1 VSSNVNST
9 ASIDELAH
17 RHRDYR
23 NKYSITRND
32 LTAHKFPSSINQN
45 QLSAL
50 LFEIFSLAPNKIFF
64 DNGGFA
70 EERVSCNNNKVIKVE
85 GLGVT
90 LLPEIV
96 RTYEIYWKN
105 KFNEKEGLEVVFTS
119 EMESN
124 RYAPFALEIRVI
136 GSCGESKEE
145 IAPSKFENISLY
157 LSEKQISDKDI
168 FELIKTEID
177 DLMNF
182 NDIFWVEQGLYQD
195 EREWH
200 FSKLPS
206 NILDSYYKL

>member
-1 VSSNVNST
+1 MSSNVKST
-9 ASIDELAH
+9 LNIDKIAH

-23 NKYSITRND
+23 NKYSITRKD
-32 LTAHKFPSSINQN
+32 LSAHKFPSSINQN

-50 LFEIFSLAPNKIFF
+50 LFEIFSLAPIKIFF

-70 EERVSCNNNKVIKVE
+70 EEKISFNNNKVIKVE
-85 GLGVT
+85 GLGVR

-105 KFNEKEGLEVVFTS
+105 KLNEKEGLEVVFTS
-119 EMESN
+119 EMGSN
-124 RYAPFALEIRVI
+124 RYAPFALEIRVL

-145 IAPSKFENISLY
+145 IVPSKFENISLY
-157 LSEKQISDKDI
+157 LAEKQISDKDI
-168 FELIKTEID
+168 FELVKTEID

-200 FSKLPS
+200 LSKSPS
-206 NILDSYYKL
+206 NVIESYYKL

>member
-1 VSSNVNST
+1 MSSNVKST
-9 ASIDELAH
+9 LNIDKIAH

-23 NKYSITRND
+23 NKYSITRKD
-32 LTAHKFPSSINQN
+32 LSAHKFPSSINQN

-70 EERVSCNNNKVIKVE
+70 EEKISFNNNKVIKVE

-105 KFNEKEGLEVVFTS
+105 KLNEKEGLEVAFTS

-124 RYAPFALEIRVI
+124 RYALFTLEIRVL
-136 GSCGESKEE
+136 GSCGESKDE
-145 IAPSKFENISLY
+145 IVPSKFENISLY
-157 LSEKQISDKDI
+157 LAEKQISDKDI
-168 FELIKTEID
+168 LELVKTEID

-200 FSKLPS
+200 LSKSPS
-206 NILDSYYKL
+206 NVIESYY

>member
-1 VSSNVNST
+1 MSSNVKST

-17 RHRDYR
+17 RHRYYR
-23 NKYSITRND
+23 NKYSITRKD
-32 LTAHKFPSSINQN
+32 LTTHKFPSSINQN

-70 EERVSCNNNKVIKVE
+70 EEKITCNNNKVIKVE

-182 NDIFWVEQGLYQD
+182 NDIFWVDQGLYQD

-206 NILDSYYKL
+206 NILDSYNKL

>member
-1 VSSNVNST
+1 MSSNVKST
-9 ASIDELAH
+9 LNIDKIAH

-23 NKYSITRND
+23 NKYSITRKD
-32 LTAHKFPSSINQN
+32 LSAHKFPSSINQN

-70 EERVSCNNNKVIKVE
+70 EEKISFNNNKVIKVE

-90 LLPEIV
+90 LLSEIV

-105 KFNEKEGLEVVFTS
+105 KLNEKEGLEVAFTS

-124 RYAPFALEIRVI
+124 RYALFTLEIRVL
-136 GSCGESKEE
+136 GSCGESKDE
-145 IAPSKFENISLY
+145 IVPSKFENISLY
-157 LSEKQISDKDI
+157 LAEKQISDKDI
-168 FELIKTEID
+168 LELVKTEID

-200 FSKLPS
+200 LSKSPS
-206 NILDSYYKL
+206 NVIESYY

>member
-1 VSSNVNST
+1 MSSNVKST
-9 ASIDELAH
+9 LNIDKIAH

-23 NKYSITRND
+23 NKYSITRKD
-32 LTAHKFPSSINQN
+32 LSAHRFPSSINQN

-50 LFEIFSLAPNKIFF
+50 LFEIFSLAPIKIFF

-70 EERVSCNNNKVIKVE
+70 EERISFSNNKVIKVE

-105 KFNEKEGLEVVFTS
+105 KLNEKEGLEVVFTS
-119 EMESN
+119 EMGSN
-124 RYAPFALEIRVI
+124 RYAPFALEIRVL

-145 IAPSKFENISLY
+145 IVPSKFENISLY
-157 LSEKQISDKDI
+157 LAEKQISDKDI
-168 FELIKTEID
+168 FELVKTEID

-200 FSKLPS
+200 LSKSPS
-206 NILDSYYKL
+206 NVIESYYKL